1 MKASYRKYNN
11 GGPVNPKK
19 KQKVYT
25 DRGLYEKALKSY
37 QDSLALNNY
46 YKLQQEVEPPES
58 AKDKAAFEYMQELVR
73 SGERDTSDVPM
84 LKEYGN
90 RIIKDSDGR
99 IQWAGN
105 SMNSYS
111 PDLQYYTPQDDPDV
125 STIGKIFDKLKTNSF
140 GNMINGA
147 SKYWLGNAYNAEWPE
162 PNIEPVY
169 LREDGLKELPPRILE
184 AKAIKPRKEYKGM
197 LVDPLLKESRVN
209 EEIIQLP
216 PKLPFNS
223 MDLSKPPAL
232 RRVLPEFYS
241 RKMDA
246 SGTKVIYETSE
257 GRVVKKKGSESAQ
270 YEYLNRAAIN
280 RMRQNR

>member
-1 MKASYRKYNN
+1 
-11 GGPVNPKK
+11 
-19 KQKVYT
+19 
-25 DRGLYEKALKSY
+25 
-37 QDSLALNNY
+37 
-46 YKLQQEVEPPES
+46 
-58 AKDKAAFEYMQELVR
+58 MQELVR

-90 RIIKDSDGR
+90 RVIKDSDGR

-184 AKAIKPRKEYKGM
+184 AKAIKPRK
-197 LVDPLLKESRVN
+197 R
-209 EEIIQLP
+209 IQRH
-216 PKLPFNS
+216 
-223 MDLSKPPAL
+223 AC
-232 RRVLPEFYS
+232 
-241 RKMDA
+241 
-246 SGTKVIYETSE
+246 
-257 GRVVKKKGSESAQ
+257 
-270 YEYLNRAAIN
+270 
-280 RMRQNR
+280 